1 MQRTHRSTS
10 IQSWIFTILVSVFS
24 CLNSISA
31 QASAT
36 EEIFQE
42 VFITAGYATA
52 FGAAL
57 GAASLSLYDE
67 PQRHLQSIAIGAS
80 LGFIGGSILGSYMA
94 LSPMI
99 VMENDSGYQNLA
111 VNRKQRLQMSPL
123 YSPQTG
129 QVHGI
134 VGAWQVADF

>member
-1 MQRTHRSTS
+1 MQKAGSHTLSH
-10 IQSWIFTILVSVFS
+10 WILM
-24 CLNSISA
+24 ISLGFFVLSGPKTA
-31 QASAT
+31 KASAT

-57 GAASLSLYDE
+57 GAASLSLYE
-67 PQRHLQSIAIGAS
+67 QPQRHLQSIAIGAS

-99 VMENDSGYQNLA
+99 VNEDLGQTDYLVATANGKLNL
-111 VNRKQRLQMSPL
+111 SPL
-123 YSPQTG
+123 YSLETG
-129 QVHGI
+129 RVHSLMGS
-134 VGAWQVADF
+134 WQIAQF